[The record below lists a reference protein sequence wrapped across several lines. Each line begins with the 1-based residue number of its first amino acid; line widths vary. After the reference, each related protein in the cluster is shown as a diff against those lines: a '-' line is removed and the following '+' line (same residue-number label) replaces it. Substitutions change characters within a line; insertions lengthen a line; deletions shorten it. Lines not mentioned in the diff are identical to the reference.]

1 MAQRYSF
8 AELGKWAAKT
18 KKRTH
23 VVVQQAT
30 NDMIRDVRVVPAMAR
45 GGTPQ
50 EGTIP
55 RDIGALAASLQSEL
69 HGSTSLSGSGEDSYT
84 LVVGQMQA
92 GDVAQFTWGGN
103 AAPYARRI
111 HYGWGTYP
119 GTFWRDIAAG
129 KWDGYVRAAVV
140 KAKARVA

>member
-1 MAQRYSF
+1 MAQRYSV
-8 AELGKWAAKT
+8 AELDQWVAKT
-18 KKRTH
+18 KKRTD
-23 VVVQQAT
+23 VVARQAVDMML
-30 NDMIRDVRVVPAMAR
+30 NDIRIVPSMAR
-45 GGTPQ
+45 GGSPQ
-50 EGTIP
+50 KGTIP